1 MVLTVK
7 DYNICSE
14 GQAESSLLQNYAILL
29 SLVSKTHQGPAEFLW
44 PLCQLTLS
52 QSFLVLLG
60 AVLPQTTDSKLS
72 ARSWEDQ
79 KVDMETLD

>member
-14 GQAESSLLQNYAILL
+14 GQVESNLLQNYAILL
-29 SLVSKTHQGPAEFLW
+29 SLVSKTHQGSAEFLW

-60 AVLPQTTDSKLS
+60 AVLPQTPDLKLS
-72 ARSWEDQ
+72 ARSWEE

>member
-29 SLVSKTHQGPAEFLW
+29 SLVSKTHQVSVEFLR
-44 PLCQLTLS
+44 PLCQLTSS

-60 AVLPQTTDSKLS
+60 AVFPQTPGSKLS
-72 ARSWEDQ
+72 VRSW
-79 KVDMETLD
+79 

>member
-14 GQAESSLLQNYAILL
+14 GQAESSLLQNYAGLL
-29 SLVSKTHQGPAEFLW
+29 SLVSKSHQVSAEFLW

-52 QSFLVLLG
+52 QSFHVLFG
-60 AVLPQTTDSKLS
+60 AVLPQTSASKLR
-72 ARSWEDQ
+72 ARS
-79 KVDMETLD
+79 

>member
-29 SLVSKTHQGPAEFLW
+29 SLVSKTHRGSAEFLW

-60 AVLPQTTDSKLS
+60 AVLPQTPDSKLS

-79 KVDMETLD
+79 KVDMETLG